1 MARLAHSIA
10 RHLTLLAAAGG
21 VIGVAAM
28 AQAAQ
33 ITPPAGCE
41 AFLTVQSRGCMV
53 SHYWTC
59 EGDAAGEH
67 WRLSLDVDGPMSL
80 SHTDR
85 EFRWLESLDL
95 RTGLRSRLVQPEIDP
110 ASLSELL
117 ETGRD
122 SFTFSLSVSEG
133 DAPFTRDYSGF
144 DALMGDTVEIDGE
157 VLARTEFAYTETT
170 PDGTRST
177 VGNQY
182 VSPSLRMFFGGTE
195 TLTLPGGEEISY
207 DASPVDFARPNEAGF
222 LNALPLY
229 DCGDVLS

>member
-1 MARLAHSIA
+1 MTRIAHSIG
-10 RHLTLLAAAGG
+10 RHLTLLASAGG
-21 VIGVAAM
+21 VIGAAAM
-28 AQAAQ
+28 AQAVQ

-95 RTGLRSRLVQPEIDP
+95 RTGLRSQLVKPEIDP

-122 SFTFSLSVSEG
+122 SFTFSLSVLEG
-133 DAPFTRDYSGF
+133 DAPFTRGYSGF
-144 DALMGDTVEIDGE
+144 DALTGDTVEIDGE
-157 VLARTEFAYTETT
+157 VLARTEFAYNETT
-170 PDGTRST
+170 PDGTRNT

-182 VSPSLRMFFGGTE
+182 ISPSLRIFFGGNE
-195 TLTLPGGEEISY
+195 TVTLPSGEEISY